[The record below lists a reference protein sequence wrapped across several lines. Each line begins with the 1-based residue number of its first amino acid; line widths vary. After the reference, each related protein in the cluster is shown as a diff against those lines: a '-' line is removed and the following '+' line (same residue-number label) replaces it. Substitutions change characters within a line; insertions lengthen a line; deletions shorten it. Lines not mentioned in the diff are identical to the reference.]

1 MRVQDYGSCSL
12 PGTRYGS
19 LNQDFCFV
27 ETVEGQLVKAY
38 ISAVLDGHGMLG
50 EKCAKKA
57 GRSICSSFRQLYQ
70 EQGCLK
76 LREVQESLTL
86 AFEEA
91 HKKGQ
96 TLYSKPPSS
105 YEYPKGSA
113 ACELY
118 ELSKVKGAW
127 HYVCNQGAT
136 PLEFGTTCTA
146 CLLSGDELAVAHV
159 GDSAAVLGFVDD
171 ENEDYAAERVT
182 RSHTWTDRGEAG
194 RVQGM
199 RGVTVRWLPEGPR
212 GAMAGPRDC
221 DVAGS
226 RAPHAVQ
233 LWGHPNPRGGGAP
246 ARAAALLP
254 DHGQRRRLGPLL
266 RRRSCPRRDGF
277 RGQRKQRPGRGGGA
291 RVPRGGACQ
300 GQQWQWQCG
309 QHHSR
314 CVSDALL
321 RKTPRIGLV
330 VPKPFGQSDATCRCH
345 PLPVSSIGPRAPN
358 QR

>member
-76 LREVQESLTL
+76 LREVQESLIL

-96 TLYSKPPSS
+96 SLYSKPPSS

-199 RGVTVRWLPEGPR
+199 RGVTVTEDGYLRVLEGQWQ
-212 GAMAGPRDC
+212 GQEIAT
-221 DVAGS
+221 S
-226 RAPHAVQ
+226 RALGHHMLSNYGVIPTPEVEVLQLEPRHCCLIMASDGVWDHFSADEAVRAVMDSVDNGSNAQ
-233 LWGHPNPRGGGAP
+233 GA
-246 ARAAALLP
+246 AEELASRAVELAKDSNGSGSADNTTAVVFLM
-254 DHGQRRRLGPLL
+254 
-266 RRRSCPRRDGF
+266 
-277 RGQRKQRPGRGGGA
+277 
-291 RVPRGGACQ
+291 
-300 GQQWQWQCG
+300 
-309 QHHSR
+309 HS
-314 CVSDALL
+314 
-321 RKTPRIGLV
+321 
-330 VPKPFGQSDATCRCH
+330 
-345 PLPVSSIGPRAPN
+345 
-358 QR
+358 